1 MGVMLGNRLQQIMDY
16 YHLTPI
22 SFSERL
28 QIQRSSLSHFFTGRN
43 KPGWDFLEKLARTF
57 PEINIQWFLTG
68 AGNMLIS
75 KNTDSSTLYPPLE
88 ELEGNTKEF
97 FSEKEKPSDLKVH
110 QQSEAAI
117 EKIIIFYKN
126 GTCKIYQPE

>member
-1 MGVMLGNRLQQIMDY
+1 MIGNRLQQIMDY

-68 AGNMLIS
+68 AGNMLNS
-75 KNTDSSTLYPPLE
+75 KDSNSSTLYPQLDE
-88 ELEGNTKEF
+88 FEDNSKEF
-97 FSEKEKPSDLKVH
+97 FMEKEKTSGLKGN
-110 QQSEAAI
+110 QLNSATI
-117 EKIIIFYKN
+117 EKIIIFYNN